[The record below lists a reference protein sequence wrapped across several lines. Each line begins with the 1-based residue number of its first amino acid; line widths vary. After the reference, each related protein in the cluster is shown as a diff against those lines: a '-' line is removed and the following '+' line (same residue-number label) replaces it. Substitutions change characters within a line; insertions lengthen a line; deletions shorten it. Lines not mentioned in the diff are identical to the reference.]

1 MNPFIHGW
9 RNPAV
14 MKLGGSSGSGSVQP
28 VGAQTTVQ
36 KSEPWEEQKPY
47 LRDTFIR
54 AEQIANKP
62 LQYYP
67 GSTVVPFSGQ
77 SQDALAAMEQRARSG
92 SGLMNAGRDTMTST
106 ARGDFLNPE
115 SNPYL
120 KSTYDAAARP
130 MVENYR
136 AAVAPG
142 VDAGATAAGR
152 YGSGAWNNEHARKED
167 GLARG
172 LGDLSTSIYGGNYQ
186 AERGRQMQ
194 AAGMAPEYA
203 QADYGD
209 AQMLGQVGAQREAQA
224 GRELQDEVNRWDFD
238 QNEEASR
245 LGNYAATVQGNYGRT
260 EQTSQ
265 PIYRQGGGGS
275 DWLGGLMGAGML
287 ASSFAPMLFPSSE
300 KLKDKGKSID
310 MVSEKVA
317 GMDVPT
323 WNYKGDDTKHMGPM
337 AEDFRDKF
345 GIGDGVTLNPVDMFG
360 VMMKSNQELAQRVKR
375 LEHGKHWGA

>member
-1 MNPFIHGW
+1 MNPFVHGW

-14 MKLGGSSGSGSVQP
+14 MNIGGSKGSSSVQP
-28 VGAQTTVQ
+28 VGTQTTVQ

-54 AEQIANKP
+54 AEQVANKP
-62 LQYYP
+62 LEYYP

-77 SQDALAAMEQRARSG
+77 TQDALAAMEGRARSG
-92 SGLMNAGRDTMTST
+92 SDLLNTGRDTMTAT

-120 KSTYDAAARP
+120 RKTYDDAARP

-142 VDAGATAAGR
+142 IDAGATRAGR
-152 YGSGAWNNEHARKED
+152 YGSGAWNNEHSRQED
-167 GLARG
+167 NLGRS
-172 LGDLSTSIYGGNYQ
+172 LGDLSNSIYGGNYQ
-186 AERGRQMQ
+186 AERGRQMT

-203 QADYGD
+203 QSDYMD
-209 AQMLGQVGAQREAQA
+209 AQMLGNVGAQREAQA
-224 GRELQDEVNRWDFD
+224 GRDLQDQVNRWDFN

-245 LGNYAATVQGNYGRT
+245 LGNYAALVQGNYGRT

-265 PIYRQGGGGS
+265 PIYKQSGGS
-275 DWLGGLMGAGML
+275 DWLSGLLGAGML
-287 ASSFAPMLFPSSE
+287 GSAFAPMFSSK
-300 KLKDKGKSID
+300 KLKDKGPQLD

-317 GMDVPT
+317 GMEVPT
-323 WNYKGDDTKHMGPM
+323 WNYKGDETKHMGPM
-337 AEDFRDKF
+337 AEDFREKF

>member
-1 MNPFIHGW
+1 MSI
-9 RNPAV
+9 
-14 MKLGGSSGSGSVQP
+14 GGSKGSSSVQP
-28 VGAQTTVQ
+28 VGQQTTVQ

-62 LQYYP
+62 LEYYP
-67 GSTVVPFSGQ
+67 GSTVVPLAGQ
-77 SQDALAAMEQRARSG
+77 SQDALAAMEQRARNG
-92 SGLMNAGRDTMTST
+92 SGLMDAGRDTMTAT
-106 ARGDFLNPE
+106 ARGDFLNPD

-130 MVENYR
+130 MVENYK

-142 VDAGATAAGR
+142 IDAGATRAGR
-152 YGSGAWNNEHARKED
+152 YGSGAWNNEHSRQED
-167 GLARG
+167 NLGRS
-172 LGDLSTSIYGGNYQ
+172 LGDLSNSIYGGNYQ
-186 AERGRQMQ
+186 AERGRQLQ

-203 QADYGD
+203 QADYTD

-224 GRELQDEVNRWDFD
+224 GRELQDQVNRWDFN
-238 QNEEASR
+238 QNEAASR
-245 LGNYAATVQGNYGRT
+245 LGNYAALVQGNYGRT

-265 PIYRQGGGGS
+265 PIYKQGGGS
-275 DWLGGLMGAGML
+275 DWLSGLLGAGMIG
-287 ASSFAPMLFPSSE
+287 SSIMPFFSSE
-300 KLKDKGKSID
+300 KLKDKGKQID

-317 GMDVPT
+317 GMEVPT

-337 AEDFRDKF
+337 AEDFREKF